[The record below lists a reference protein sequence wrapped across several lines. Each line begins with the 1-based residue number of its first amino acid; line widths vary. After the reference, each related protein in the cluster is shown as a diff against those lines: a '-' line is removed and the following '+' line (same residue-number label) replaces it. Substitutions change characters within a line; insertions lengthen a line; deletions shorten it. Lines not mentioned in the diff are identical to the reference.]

1 MFVSENL
8 MNAQPIWT
16 KIDHSIEVN
25 DLMMRFLSAATF
37 CAIYAYTI
45 CNDRRAKSFSL

>member
-25 DLMMRFLSAATF
+25 DLRMRFQSVAT
-37 CAIYAYTI
+37 IYVFAI
-45 CNDRRAKSFSL
+45 CNDRRVKSFSHKVV